1 MTSTNFH
8 TYYQGSEMV
17 VAGQLPTYP
26 SDKLE
31 YEIIA
36 NQAGG
41 TYSVSGS
48 YNATD
53 MVNTK
58 EFNNVGVSILII
70 FILRYLSL
78 NNNHLSLQASMYP
91 EAITETIFDFVPKQ
105 TNTPIISVN
114 FLERLWGKY
123 I

>member
-1 MTSTNFH
+1 
-8 TYYQGSEMV
+8 MV

-53 MVNTK
+53 MVNTM

-70 FILRYLSL
+70 YLSKNFFILRYLSL